1 MRLSRKCE
9 GPTGC
14 SPVAIREARD
24 GALFNSHQ
32 PNRKGKVDGGV
43 TRSSFMLL

>member
-14 SPVAIREARD
+14 SPV
-24 GALFNSHQ
+24 G
-32 PNRKGKVDGGV
+32 PNRKTK
-43 TRSSFMLL
+43 SFGRLTKTTTHHRRKLWLFVR